1 MDTSLDGLSTDA
13 KRQILEN
20 QRIPKN
26 ELLDR
31 LPDEWPQDLRPA
43 IKKQV
48 NAGGRKVVVLDDDP
62 TGTQTVHSL
71 PVLTEW
77 SVPTLR
83 AELENELPAFYILT
97 NSRSF
102 TLSIAQKINAQ
113 IGHNLIEA
121 AQQAGRE
128 FVVVS
133 RSDSTLRGHFPGEV
147 EALADALAQS
157 YDGWIINPFFPEGG
171 RYTINDV
178 HYVDEGGVLVPA
190 GQTEF
195 ARDRAFGYTASNLR
209 HWVAEKTAGQIAAKD
224 VASVSIEDLPCEDL
238 RREGPQS
245 VTSFLMTLSGGRA
258 CVVNADGYRDLEVFV
273 LGLLAAEARGKKF
286 LFRTAASFVQVRAG
300 LSPRPLLMQS
310 DLKLTHAGGGLIV
323 VGSYVPRSTDQ
334 VNSLLSNT
342 DILHTEIN
350 VAGLL
355 NDQHREDEINRV
367 VKEVDQ
373 ALCKGNDIV
382 IFTGRQLMTGKD
394 AGTSLE
400 IGQKVSQGLV
410 SIVKRIKTAPRYILA
425 KGGITSSDIATR
437 ALNVKKALVLGQIL
451 PGVPVWKLG
460 AESRFLNLAYIVF
473 PGNVGDADALVDV
486 VRQLKAGSG

>member
-1 MDTSLDGLSTDA
+1 MGFPPNTLLRRWR
-13 KRQILEN
+13 KLLHEK
-20 QRIPKN
+20 RIPKK

-48 NAGGRKVVVLDDDP
+48 KAGGRKVVVLDDDP
-62 TGTQTVHSL
+62 TGTQTIHDL

-77 SVPTLR
+77 SLPTLR
-83 AELENELPAFYILT
+83 AELENDLPAFYILT

-102 TLSIAQKINAQ
+102 TLSLAQKINAE
-113 IGHNLIEA
+113 IGHHLFEA
-121 AQQAGRE
+121 GQQASRE

-157 YDGWIINPFFPEGG
+157 YDAWIINPFFLEGG

-178 HYVDEGGVLVPA
+178 HYVDEGGLLVPA

-195 ARDRAFGYTASNLR
+195 ARDRAFGYSASNLR

-224 VASVSIEDLPCEDL
+224 VASVSIEHL
-238 RREGPQS
+238 RREGPRS
-245 VTSFLMTLSGGRA
+245 ATSFLMTLSGGQA
-258 CVVNADGYRDLEVFV
+258 CVVNAAGYRDLEVFV

-286 LFRTAASFVQVRAG
+286 LFRTAASFVQVRSG
-300 LSPRPLLMQS
+300 LSSRPLLTQS
-310 DLKLTHAGGGLIV
+310 DLKLTQAGGGLIV

-334 VNSLLSNT
+334 VNSLLTRT
-342 DILHTEIN
+342 DILHTEID

-355 NDQHREDEINRV
+355 DDQLREDEINRV
-367 VKEVDQ
+367 VKKVDQ
-373 ALCKGNDIV
+373 ALHDGNDIV
-382 IFTGRQLMTGKD
+382 IFTSRQLRTGKD
-394 AGTSLE
+394 AGTSLK
-400 IGQKVSQGLV
+400 IGQNVSQGLV
-410 SIVKRIKTAPRYILA
+410 AIVKRIKTAPRYILA
-425 KGGITSSDIATR
+425 KGGITSSDIATQ
-437 ALNVKKALVLGQIL
+437 ALKVKKAMVSGQIL

-460 AESRFLNLAYIVF
+460 AESRFPGLAYIVF
-473 PGNVGDADALVDV
+473 PGNVGDANALVDV
-486 VRQLKAGSG
+486 VVKLKPKNTDIN

>member
-1 MDTSLDGLSTDA
+1 MGFPPNTLLRRWR
-13 KRQILEN
+13 KLLHEK
-20 QRIPKN
+20 RIPKK

-48 NAGGRKVVVLDDDP
+48 KAGGRKVVVLDDDP
-62 TGTQTVHSL
+62 TGTQTIHDL

-77 SVPTLR
+77 SLPTLR
-83 AELENELPAFYILT
+83 AELENDLPAFYILT

-102 TLSIAQKINAQ
+102 TLSLAQKINAE
-113 IGHNLIEA
+113 IGHHLFEA
-121 AQQAGRE
+121 GQQAGRE

-157 YDGWIINPFFPEGG
+157 YDAWIINPFFLEGG

-178 HYVDEGGVLVPA
+178 HYVDEGGLLVPA

-195 ARDRAFGYTASNLR
+195 ARDRAFGYSASNLR

-224 VASVSIEDLPCEDL
+224 VASVSIEHL
-238 RREGPQS
+238 RREGPRS
-245 VTSFLMTLSGGRA
+245 VTSFLMTLSGGQA
-258 CVVNADGYRDLEVFV
+258 CVVNAAGYRDLEVFV

-286 LFRTAASFVQVRAG
+286 LFRTAASFVQVRSG
-300 LSPRPLLMQS
+300 LSSRPLLTQS
-310 DLKLTHAGGGLIV
+310 DLKLTQAGGGLIV

-334 VNSLLSNT
+334 VNSLLTRT
-342 DILHTEIN
+342 DILHTEID

-355 NDQHREDEINRV
+355 DDQLREDEINRV
-367 VKEVDQ
+367 VKKVDQ
-373 ALCKGNDIV
+373 ALHDGNDIV
-382 IFTGRQLMTGKD
+382 IFTSRQLRTGKD
-394 AGTSLE
+394 AGTSLK
-400 IGQKVSQGLV
+400 IGQNVSQGLV
-410 SIVKRIKTAPRYILA
+410 AIVKRIKTAPRYILA
-425 KGGITSSDIATR
+425 KGGITSSDIATQ
-437 ALNVKKALVLGQIL
+437 ALKVKKAMVSGQIL

-460 AESRFLNLAYIVF
+460 AESRFADLTYIVF
-473 PGNVGDADALVDV
+473 PGNVGNSNAMVEV
-486 VRQLKAGSG
+486 VHQLKP

>member
-1 MDTSLDGLSTDA
+1 LHESE
-13 KRQILEN
+13 ILEN
-20 QRIPKN
+20 QRIQKN
-26 ELLDR
+26 ELLDH

-83 AELENELPAFYILT
+83 AEFENQLPAFYILT

-102 TLSIAQKINAQ
+102 TLSIAQKINAE
-113 IGHNLIEA
+113 IGHNLFEA

-157 YDGWIINPFFPEGG
+157 YDAWIINPFFPEGG

-190 GQTEF
+190 AQTEF
-195 ARDRAFGYTASNLR
+195 ARDRAFGYSASNLR
-209 HWVAEKTAGQIAAKD
+209 DWVAEKTTGQIAAKD
-224 VASVSIEDLPCEDL
+224 VATVSIEDL

-245 VTSFLMTLSGGRA
+245 VTAFLMTLSGGRV
-258 CVVNADGYRDLEVFV
+258 CVVNAASYRDLEVFV

-286 LFRTAASFVQVRAG
+286 LFRTAASFVQVRSG
-300 LSPRPLLMQS
+300 LCPRPLLTQS
-310 DLKLTHAGGGLIV
+310 DLELTHAGGGLIV

-355 NDQHREDEINRV
+355 NDQLREDEINRV

-373 ALCKGNDIV
+373 ALHKGNDIV
-382 IFTGRQLMTGKD
+382 IFTGRQLITGKD

-460 AESRFLNLAYIVF
+460 AESRFPNLAYIVF

-486 VRQLKAGSG
+486 VRQLKVHSGKKRKPEPAA

>member
-1 MDTSLDGLSTDA
+1 
-13 KRQILEN
+13 LEN

-26 ELLDR
+26 ELLNR

-48 NAGGRKVVVLDDDP
+48 KAGGRKVVVLDDDP
-62 TGTQTVHSL
+62 TGTQTIHSL

-77 SVPTLR
+77 SVQTLR
-83 AELENELPAFYILT
+83 TELENDLPAFYILT

-113 IGHNLIEA
+113 IGHNLFEA
-121 AQQAGRE
+121 AQQTGRE

-147 EALADALAQS
+147 EVLANALAQS
-157 YDGWIINPFFPEGG
+157 YDGWIINPFFLEGG

-178 HYVDEGGVLVPA
+178 HYVDEEGVLVPA

-195 ARDRAFGYTASNLR
+195 ARDRAFGYSASNLR
-209 HWVAEKTAGQIAAKD
+209 HWVEEKTAGKIAAKD
-224 VASVSIEDLPCEDL
+224 VATVSIEDL
-238 RREGPQS
+238 RREGPES
-245 VTSFLMTLSGGRA
+245 VTTFLMTLSGGQA
-258 CVVNADGYRDLEVFV
+258 CVINAAGYRDLEVFV
-273 LGLLAAEARGKKF
+273 YGLLAAEARGKKF

-300 LSPRPLLMQS
+300 LSPRPLLTQS
-310 DLKLTHAGGGLIV
+310 DLKLTQAGGGLIV

-350 VAGLL
+350 VEALL
-355 NDQHREDEINRV
+355 NDQFRDDEINRV

-373 ALCKGNDIV
+373 ALHKGNDIV
-382 IFTGRQLMTGKD
+382 IFTSRQLMTGKD
-394 AGTSLE
+394 AKTSLE

-410 SIVKRIKTAPRYILA
+410 SIVKSIKTAPRYILA
-425 KGGITSSDIATR
+425 KGGITSSDIATQ
-437 ALNVKKALVLGQIL
+437 ALSVKKALVRGQIL
-451 PGVPVWKLG
+451 PGVPVWQLG
-460 AESRFLNLAYIVF
+460 AESRFPVLAYIVF
-473 PGNVGDADALVDV
+473 PGNVGDENALVNV
-486 VRQLKAGSG
+486 MHQLKPKKKD

>member
-1 MDTSLDGLSTDA
+1 MGFPPNTLLRRWR
-13 KRQILEN
+13 KLLHEK
-20 QRIPKN
+20 RIPKK

-48 NAGGRKVVVLDDDP
+48 KAGGRKVVVLDDDP
-62 TGTQTVHSL
+62 TGTQTIHDL

-77 SVPTLR
+77 SLPTLR
-83 AELENELPAFYILT
+83 AELENDLPAFYILT

-102 TLSIAQKINAQ
+102 TLSLAQKINAE
-113 IGHNLIEA
+113 IGHHLFEA
-121 AQQAGRE
+121 GQQAGRE

-157 YDGWIINPFFPEGG
+157 YDAWIINPFFLEGG

-178 HYVDEGGVLVPA
+178 HYVDEGGLLVPA

-195 ARDRAFGYTASNLR
+195 ARDRAFGYSASNLR

-224 VASVSIEDLPCEDL
+224 VASVSIEHL
-238 RREGPQS
+238 RREGPRS
-245 VTSFLMTLSGGRA
+245 ATSFLMTLSGGQA
-258 CVVNADGYRDLEVFV
+258 CVVNAAGYRDLEVFV

-286 LFRTAASFVQVRAG
+286 LFRTAASFVQVRSG
-300 LSPRPLLMQS
+300 LSSRPLLTQS
-310 DLKLTHAGGGLIV
+310 DLKLTQAGGGLIV

-334 VNSLLSNT
+334 VNSLLTRT
-342 DILHTEIN
+342 DILHTEID

-355 NDQHREDEINRV
+355 DDQLREDEINRV
-367 VKEVDQ
+367 VKKVDQ
-373 ALCKGNDIV
+373 ALHDGNDIV
-382 IFTGRQLMTGKD
+382 IFTSRQLRTGKD
-394 AGTSLE
+394 AGTSLK
-400 IGQKVSQGLV
+400 IGQNVSQGLV
-410 SIVKRIKTAPRYILA
+410 AIVKRIKTAPRYILA
-425 KGGITSSDIATR
+425 KGGITSSDIATQ
-437 ALNVKKALVLGQIL
+437 ALKVKKAMVSGQIL

-460 AESRFLNLAYIVF
+460 AESRFADLTYIVF
-473 PGNVGDADALVDV
+473 PGNVGNSNAMVEV
-486 VRQLKAGSG
+486 VHQLKP

>member
-1 MDTSLDGLSTDA
+1 
-13 KRQILEN
+13 LEN
-20 QRIPKN
+20 QKIPKS

-48 NAGGRKVVVLDDDP
+48 SAGGRKVVVLDDDP
-62 TGTQTVHSL
+62 TGTQTIHGL

-77 SVPTLR
+77 SVPTLK
-83 AELENELPAFYILT
+83 AELENDLPAFYVLT

-102 TLSIAQKINAQ
+102 TLSIAQKINAD
-113 IGHNLIEA
+113 IGHHLLEA

-195 ARDRAFGYTASNLR
+195 ARDRAFGYSASNLR
-209 HWVAEKTAGQIAAKD
+209 QWVEEKTAGQIAAKD
-224 VASVSIEDLPCEDL
+224 VASVSIDDL
-238 RREGPQS
+238 RREGPES
-245 VTSFLMTLSGGRA
+245 VASLLMTLSGGRA
-258 CVVNADGYRDLEVFV
+258 CVINAAGYRDLEVFV
-273 LGLLAAEARGKKF
+273 MGLLAAEARGKKF
-286 LFRTAASFVQVRAG
+286 LFRTAASFVQVRSG
-300 LSPRPLLMQS
+300 LSPRALLTQS
-310 DLKLTHAGGGLIV
+310 ELELTSTGGGLIV

-334 VNSLLSNT
+334 VNSLLTRT
-342 DILHTEIN
+342 DILHTEIS
-350 VAGLL
+350 VEGLL
-355 NDQHREDEINRV
+355 DDQLREDEINRV
-367 VKEVDQ
+367 VNEVDE
-373 ALCKGNDIV
+373 AMHNGNDIV
-382 IFTGRQLMTGKD
+382 IFTSRRLLIGQD
-394 AGTSLE
+394 AKASLE

-410 SIVKRIKTAPRYILA
+410 AIVKHLKTAPRYILA
-425 KGGITSSDIATR
+425 KGGITSSDIATQ
-437 ALNVKKALVLGQIL
+437 ALNVKKAMVIGQIL

-460 AESRFLNLAYIVF
+460 DESRFAGLAYIVF
-473 PGNVGDADALVDV
+473 PGNVGDENAVVEV
-486 VRQLKAGSG
+486 VRQLKQ

>member
-1 MDTSLDGLSTDA
+1 LLE
-13 KRQILEN
+13 KRIQ
-20 QRIPKN
+20 KS

-48 NAGGRKVVVLDDDP
+48 NDGGRKVVVLDDDP
-62 TGTQTVHSL
+62 TGQTIHSL

-77 SVPTLR
+77 SLPTLR
-83 AELENELPAFYILT
+83 TELENDLPAFYILT

-102 TLSIAQKINAQ
+102 TLSIAQKINAE
-113 IGHNLIEA
+113 IGRNLFEA
-121 AQQAGRE
+121 AQQTGRE

-147 EALADALAQS
+147 EALAEALAQI

-190 GQTEF
+190 AQTEF
-195 ARDRAFGYTASNLR
+195 ARDRAFGYSASNLR
-209 HWVAEKTAGQIAAKD
+209 HWVEEKTAGKIAAKD
-224 VASVSIEDLPCEDL
+224 VASVSIEDL
-238 RREGPQS
+238 RKEGPQS

-258 CVVNADGYRDLEVFV
+258 CVVNAAGYRDLEVFV

-286 LFRTAASFVQVRAG
+286 LFRTAASFVQVRSG
-300 LSPRPLLMQS
+300 LCPRPLLTPS
-310 DLKLTHAGGGLIV
+310 NLELTPAGGGLIV

-334 VNSLLSNT
+334 VNSLLTHTEIS
-342 DILHTEIN
+342 HTEIN
-350 VAGLL
+350 VEALL
-355 NDQHREDEINRV
+355 NDPLREDEINRV
-367 VKEVDQ
+367 VKAVNQ
-373 ALCKGNDIV
+373 ALNKGNDIV
-382 IFTGRQLMTGKD
+382 IFTGRQLISAKD
-394 AGTSLE
+394 AKTSLE
-400 IGQKVSQGLV
+400 IGQNVSQGLA
-410 SIVKRIKTAPRYILA
+410 SIVKRLKTAPRYILA

-460 AESRFLNLAYIVF
+460 AESRFPNLAYIVF
-473 PGNVGDADALVDV
+473 PGNVGDANALVDV
-486 VRQLKAGSG
+486 VRQLKADLGKKRKPEPAV

>member
-1 MDTSLDGLSTDA
+1 VGTSLDGLSINA
-13 KRQILEN
+13 KRLVLKN
-20 QRIPKN
+20 QRIQKN
-26 ELLDR
+26 ELFDR

-43 IKKQV
+43 IKRQV

-62 TGTQTVHSL
+62 TGTQTVHGL

-83 AELENELPAFYILT
+83 AELENELAAFYILT

-102 TLSIAQKINAQ
+102 TLSIAQKINVE
-113 IGHNLIEA
+113 IGHNLFEA

-190 GQTEF
+190 AQTEF
-195 ARDRAFGYTASNLR
+195 ARDRAFGYSASNLR
-209 HWVAEKTAGQIAAKD
+209 HWVAEKTAGKIAAKD
-224 VASVSIEDLPCEDL
+224 VASVSIEDL
-238 RREGPQS
+238 RRKGPQS
-245 VTSFLMTLSGGRA
+245 VTAFLMTLSGGRV
-258 CVVNADGYRDLEVFV
+258 CVVNAAGYRDLEVFV

-286 LFRTAASFVQVRAG
+286 LFRTAASFVQVRSG
-300 LSPRPLLMQS
+300 LSPRPLLTQS

-350 VAGLL
+350 VPGLL

-373 ALCKGNDIV
+373 ALPKGNDIV
-382 IFTGRQLMTGKD
+382 IFTGRQLITGKD
-394 AGTSLE
+394 AKTSLE

-410 SIVKRIKTAPRYILA
+410 SIVKRIKTAPSYILA
-425 KGGITSSDIATR
+425 KGGITSSDIATQ
-437 ALNVKKALVLGQIL
+437 ALKVKKALVSGQIL

-460 AESRFLNLAYIVF
+460 DESRFPGLAYIVF
-473 PGNVGDADALVDV
+473 PGNVGDENAV
-486 VRQLKAGSG
+486 VEVVHRLKP

>member
-1 MDTSLDGLSTDA
+1 MT
-13 KRQILEN
+13 
-20 QRIPKN
+20 
-26 ELLDR
+26 
-31 LPDEWPQDLRPA
+31 
-43 IKKQV
+43 KQV
-48 NAGGRKVVVLDDDP
+48 NDGGRKVVVLDDDP
-62 TGTQTVHSL
+62 TGTQTIHSL

-77 SVPTLR
+77 SLPTLR
-83 AELENELPAFYILT
+83 GELENDLPAFYILT

-102 TLSIAQKINAQ
+102 NLSIAQKINAQ
-113 IGHNLIEA
+113 IGHHLLEA
-121 AQQAGRE
+121 GRQAGRE

-195 ARDRAFGYTASNLR
+195 ARDRAFGYSASNLR
-209 HWVAEKTAGQIAAKD
+209 HWVEEKTAGQIAAKD
-224 VASVSIEDLPCEDL
+224 VASVSIENL

-258 CVVNADGYRDLEVFV
+258 CVVKVNAAGYRDLEVFV

-286 LFRTAASFVQVRAG
+286 LFRTAASFVQVRSG
-300 LSPRPLLMQS
+300 LSPRPLLTQS
-310 DLKLTHAGGGLIV
+310 DLELTPAGGGLIV

-350 VAGLL
+350 VTALL
-355 NDQHREDEINRV
+355 NDQLCEDEINRV
-367 VKEVDQ
+367 VKKADR
-373 ALCKGNDIV
+373 ALHKGSDIV
-382 IFTGRQLMTGKD
+382 IFTGRQLMTAKD

-400 IGQKVSQGLV
+400 IGQKVSRGLV
-410 SIVKRIKTAPRYILA
+410 SIVKRLKTAPRYILA

-460 AESRFLNLAYIVF
+460 AECRFPNLAYIVF

-486 VRQLKAGSG
+486 VRQLKGDSGEKR

>member
-1 MDTSLDGLSTDA
+1 M
-13 KRQILEN
+13 EN
-20 QRIPKN
+20 QKIPKN

-31 LPDEWPQDLRPA
+31 LPDEWPQDLRAA

-48 NAGGRKVVVLDDDP
+48 SAGGRKVVVLDDDP
-62 TGTQTVHSL
+62 TGTQTIHNL

-77 SVPTLR
+77 SVPTLK
-83 AELENELPAFYILT
+83 AELENDLPAFYILT

-102 TLSIAQKINAQ
+102 TLSTAQKINAE
-113 IGHNLIEA
+113 IGQHLLEA
-121 AQQAGRE
+121 TQQADRE
-128 FVVVS
+128 FEVVS

-171 RYTINDV
+171 RFTINDV

-195 ARDRAFGYTASNLR
+195 AGDRAFGYSASNLR
-209 HWVAEKTAGQIAAKD
+209 HWVEEKTAGQIAARD
-224 VASVSIEDLPCEDL
+224 VASVSIEDL
-238 RREGPQS
+238 RREGPES
-245 VTSFLMTLSGGRA
+245 VTSFLMKLSGGRA
-258 CVVNADGYRDLEVFV
+258 CVVNAAGYRDLEVFV

-286 LFRTAASFVQVRAG
+286 LFRTAASFVQVRSG
-300 LSPRPLLMQS
+300 LSPRPLLTQS
-310 DLKLTHAGGGLIV
+310 DLEFKHASGGLIV

-334 VNSLLSNT
+334 VNSLLTHTEIS
-342 DILHTEIN
+342 HTEIN

-355 NDQHREDEINRV
+355 NDQLREDEIDRA
-367 VKEVDQ
+367 VKAVDQ
-373 ALCKGNDIV
+373 ALSNGNDIV
-382 IFTGRQLMTGKD
+382 IFTGRQLMSGKD
-394 AGTSLE
+394 AKTSLE

-410 SIVKRIKTAPRYILA
+410 SIVKRLKTAPRYILA

-437 ALNVKKALVLGQIL
+437 ALKVKKALVLGQIL

-460 AESRFLNLAYIVF
+460 AESRLPNLAYIVF
-473 PGNVGDADALVDV
+473 PGNVGDANALVDV
-486 VRQLKAGSG
+486 VRQLNRDQ

>member
-1 MDTSLDGLSTDA
+1 MGFPPNTLLRRWR
-13 KRQILEN
+13 KLLHEK
-20 QRIPKN
+20 RIPKK

-48 NAGGRKVVVLDDDP
+48 KAGGRKVVVLDDDP
-62 TGTQTVHSL
+62 TGTQTIHDL

-83 AELENELPAFYILT
+83 AELENDLPAFYILT

-102 TLSIAQKINAQ
+102 TLSLAQKINAE
-113 IGHNLIEA
+113 IGHHLFEA
-121 AQQAGRE
+121 GQQAGRE

-157 YDGWIINPFFPEGG
+157 YDAWIINPFFLEGG

-178 HYVDEGGVLVPA
+178 HYVDEGGLLVPA

-195 ARDRAFGYTASNLR
+195 ARDRAFGYSASNLR

-224 VASVSIEDLPCEDL
+224 VASVSIEHL
-238 RREGPQS
+238 RREGPRS
-245 VTSFLMTLSGGRA
+245 ATSFLMTLSGGQA
-258 CVVNADGYRDLEVFV
+258 CVVNAAGYRDLEVFV

-286 LFRTAASFVQVRAG
+286 LFRTAASFVQVRSG
-300 LSPRPLLMQS
+300 LSSRPLLTQS
-310 DLKLTHAGGGLIV
+310 DLKLTQAGGGLIV

-334 VNSLLSNT
+334 VNSLLTRT
-342 DILHTEIN
+342 DILHTEID

-355 NDQHREDEINRV
+355 DDQLREDEINRV
-367 VKEVDQ
+367 VKKVDQ
-373 ALCKGNDIV
+373 ALHDGNDIV
-382 IFTGRQLMTGKD
+382 IFTSRQLRTGKD
-394 AGTSLE
+394 AGTSLK
-400 IGQKVSQGLV
+400 IGQNVSQGLV
-410 SIVKRIKTAPRYILA
+410 AIVKRIKTAPRYILA
-425 KGGITSSDIATR
+425 KGGITSSDIATQ
-437 ALNVKKALVLGQIL
+437 ALKVKKAMVSGQIL

-460 AESRFLNLAYIVF
+460 AESRFADLTYIVF
-473 PGNVGDADALVDV
+473 PGNVGNSNAMVEV
-486 VRQLKAGSG
+486 VHQLKP